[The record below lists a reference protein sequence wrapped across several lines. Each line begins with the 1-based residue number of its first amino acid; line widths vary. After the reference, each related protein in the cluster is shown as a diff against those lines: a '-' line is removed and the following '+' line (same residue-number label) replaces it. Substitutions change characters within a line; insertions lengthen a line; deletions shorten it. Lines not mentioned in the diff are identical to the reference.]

1 METDRSFLLGGG
13 GVSFAR
19 RDRERGTFGM
29 RKRARLGNGVSREGK
44 RRGEME
50 KVNEK
55 RSNRT
60 RPFVVP
66 KSDIGYQRMAGES
79 ESGNLP
85 IYVGTFSSWI

>member
-1 METDRSFLLGGG
+1 
-13 GVSFAR
+13 
-19 RDRERGTFGM
+19 M

-50 KVNEK
+50 KVSEK

-79 ESGNLP
+79 ESGTFLYTLAHFLP
-85 IYVGTFSSWI
+85 GYKRK